1 MAFGSFRDPSSRTEF
16 LKNIATGLAGA
27 DQSAAVRFIEEQW
40 LAAPTR
46 IELLWLVPIVEP
58 LVPQQPE
65 IASEINAS
73 FGWVEQI
80 LLAV

>member
-1 MAFGSFRDPSSRTEF
+1 M
-16 LKNIATGLAGA
+16 
-27 DQSAAVRFIEEQW
+27 
-40 LAAPTR
+40 
-46 IELLWLVPIVEP
+46 ELLWLVPIVEP